1 MSNTIPCQRS
11 SLVKHLPV
19 SNILP
24 CQKSSRVCQTS
35 FRVSNSL
42 SWHTYICLL
51 SCRTPHPCQTSFR
64 LKRPPTLIS
73 LQCHKSTYALPCRNR
88 KTSRLKHPPVSDIVP
103 CHVGKAHRMPI
114 HLYCVYFTSRRVA
127 RSSSGRVTLSSQLCI
142 NMPPMPHNNTLL
154 CMPHPSPE
162 TLYIISLAFL
172 DPELCTSASVFDVSS
187 LTALRTKHFEHLVEL
202 L

>member
-1 MSNTIPCQRS
+1 MSVKHLSVCQTPSRGMHMLTLVSNTI
-11 SLVKHLPV
+11 
-19 SNILP
+19 
-24 CQKSSRVCQTS
+24 
-35 FRVSNSL
+35 
-42 SWHTYICLL
+42 
-51 SCRTPHPCQTSFR
+51 PCQTSFR

-88 KTSRLKHPPVSDIVP
+88 KTSRLKHPPVSNIVP

-114 HLYCVYFTSRRVA
+114 HLYCMYFTSRRAA

-172 DPELCTSASVFDVSS
+172 DPELCTSARVFDVSS